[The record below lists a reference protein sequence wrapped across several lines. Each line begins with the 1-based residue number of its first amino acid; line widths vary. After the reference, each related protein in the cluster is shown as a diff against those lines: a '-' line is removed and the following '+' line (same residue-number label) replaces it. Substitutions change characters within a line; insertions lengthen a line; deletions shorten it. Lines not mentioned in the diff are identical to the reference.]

1 MANSPHLS
9 VLQMVS
15 DYSLDN
21 ASKQIPYF
29 DWISQDEE
37 AGRNGSSDQKMI
49 ERVIWCQVLAKK
61 EWMLKKRNDDGCFE
75 TPTMNGKQ
83 GLNEICPWRQ
93 NLGEFWRIGPESVT
107 TWPSDHPKNPT
118 NLFTLLQT
126 HFWWDCEFIKSGPIC
141 WLIHFIR
148 STLWTDHSGSV
159 QCAFFIFSGRPQPRS
174 KSWCFTM
181 PSEKALTL
189 PWNGLGGFLL
199 SLLSA
204 KLIMIKIPRRE
215 GVRSPKKCGLSGVHA
230 VIMNKQEITFTDW
243 PFDRRNW
250 NTGRKAG

>member
-1 MANSPHLS
+1 MP
-9 VLQMVS
+9 
-15 DYSLDN
+15 
-21 ASKQIPYF
+21 
-29 DWISQDEE
+29 
-37 AGRNGSSDQKMI
+37 SSGK
-49 ERVIWCQVLAKK
+49 KK
-61 EWMLKKRNDDGCFE
+61 EWMLKKGMVMGALRRRLWMESMVWMRFALGGKISVNFDG
-75 TPTMNGKQ
+75 
-83 GLNEICPWRQ
+83 LVRRASR
-93 NLGEFWRIGPESVT
+93 LGHQIIRKIQQIF
-107 TWPSDHPKNPT
+107 
-118 NLFTLLQT
+118 FTLLQT

-204 KLIMIKIPRRE
+204 KLIMIKIPRGG

-243 PFDRRNW
+243 PFDRRRSW
-250 NTGRKAG
+250 NTSWKAGECKN

>member
-1 MANSPHLS
+1 
-9 VLQMVS
+9 
-15 DYSLDN
+15 
-21 ASKQIPYF
+21 
-29 DWISQDEE
+29 
-37 AGRNGSSDQKMI
+37 
-49 ERVIWCQVLAKK
+49 
-61 EWMLKKRNDDGCFE
+61 
-75 TPTMNGKQ
+75 MNGKR

-93 NLGEFWRIGPESVT
+93 NLGEFWRIGPASVT

-126 HFWWDCEFIKSGPIC
+126 HFWWDWEFIKSGPIC

-181 PSEKALTL
+181 PSEKALPL
-189 PWNGLGGFLL
+189 PWNGPVGFLL

-204 KLIMIKIPRRE
+204 KLIMIKIPR
-215 GVRSPKKCGLSGVHA
+215 GAGRSEESKEMRCNYEQTRDNIHWLAIWQGELKYLLKS
-230 VIMNKQEITFTDW
+230 
-243 PFDRRNW
+243 RN
-250 NTGRKAG
+250 

>member
-21 ASKQIPYF
+21 ASKQRMEWWLVLWDTDYEWKAGSEWDLPLAAKSRWILT
-29 DWISQDEE
+29 DWSGQRHDLAI
-37 AGRNGSSDQKMI
+37 RSSSAHL
-49 ERVIWCQVLAKK
+49 E
-61 EWMLKKRNDDGCFE
+61 
-75 TPTMNGKQ
+75 
-83 GLNEICPWRQ
+83 
-93 NLGEFWRIGPESVT
+93 
-107 TWPSDHPKNPT
+107 NPT

-126 HFWWDCEFIKSGPIC
+126 HFWWDWEFIKSGPIC

-148 STLWTDHSGSV
+148 STLWTDHSGIV

-199 SLLSA
+199 SP
-204 KLIMIKIPRRE
+204 LI
-215 GVRSPKKCGLSGVHA
+215 C
-230 VIMNKQEITFTDW
+230 
-243 PFDRRNW
+243 
-250 NTGRKAG
+250 